1 MRRCPFAAWP
11 KKFSA
16 RGHARACCVPLPR
29 NEATGAGAWDL
40 SEIEITAIVVVVGY
54 VLTLLRAWVRERGR
68 VQTEQCRGTV
78 RRDIV
83 RSLPPGSRV
92 SENAEG
98 TMIEVGLFEKKAD
111 RGEGSCG

>member
-1 MRRCPFAAWP
+1 
-11 KKFSA
+11 
-16 RGHARACCVPLPR
+16 
-29 NEATGAGAWDL
+29 L